1 MIGSCLCGACRWTF
15 KGVPGHATLCN
26 CTLCRRYGVLWAYG
40 YEGEDVELV
49 GPSAGYIRKEEA
61 DPSIEIRFCPTC
73 GCLLGW
79 RGLKV
84 SPEGRRRLAVNL
96 RLTDPKDVAEIP
108 IERLDGFGSFTHL
121 PTDGRCVQDYWF

>member
-1 MIGSCLCGACRWTF
+1 MIGTCLCGDCRWMFSGT
-15 KGVPGHATLCN
+15 PSHATLCN

-40 YEGEDVELV
+40 HEGEDVEMA
-49 GPSAGYIRKEEA
+49 GPSAGYIRKEET

-79 RGLKV
+79 RGLTV

-96 RLTDPKDVAEIP
+96 RLADPEDVADIP
-108 IERLDGFGSFTHL
+108 VKRLDGFGPFTHL
-121 PTDGRCVQDYWF
+121 PPDGRCVRDYWF